1 MASVPVVFR
10 LPSHLLDELAAVAQR
25 VESSPGLIARLIVT
39 RDLTQTAAML
49 ETHDQKLEHL
59 YLMVRDI
66 ARVHRDLIHDGNV
79 AADQSSTRIL
89 KKLDEMAREID
100 SIRDAAFVRNY
111 TTVKDLIAAHD
122 EKPTQ
127 QSLPL

>member
-10 LPSHLLDELAAVAQR
+10 LPSHLSDELAAVAQR

-59 YLMVRDI
+59 YLMIRDI
-66 ARVHRDLIHDGNV
+66 AGVHRDLMRNRNA
-79 AADQSSTRIL
+79 AADPSIRIL
-89 KKLDEMAREID
+89 EKLDEMAREID

-111 TTVKDLIAAHD
+111 TIVKELIAAYD